1 MILNNNKEKTMKHLL
16 IFLLIVFVFATLN
29 AQDTIID
36 SVYSDSYLDGDITY
50 YRMSDYY
57 HLVTNYYGMAAGDLG
72 VGVIDPP
79 EPNSVI
85 RSYISFD
92 LPEIPENHT
101 VDSVYVRLYQAL
113 CRGNNNWHEFP
124 VWDIAG
130 GDAVRCILSHID
142 YGDELD
148 AEDWAKGDIGN
159 PYTYENNAGIV
170 TESAT
175 YGYRYI
181 DVTANVIADYE
192 MQRDKTQYRIAFQI
206 ETDWDNEFDAIEFYS
221 GSANGV
227 HRPILIIRYETE
239 SSTEEHYVEPFCH
252 HLLVSPNPVRNSS
265 NLSFNIITESI
276 TNTELQIFNTKGQKV
291 QSKNLGFLNIGAH
304 TVPIQTDN
312 LSSGIYFLKIK
323 NNSEEISTKFLIVK

>member
-1 MILNNNKEKTMKHLL
+1 MKHLL

-36 SVYSDSYLDGDITY
+36 SVYSDPYLDGYITY
-50 YRMSDYY
+50 WRYSNWYQV
-57 HLVTNYYGMAAGDLG
+57 VTNYYGMTVGDTG
-72 VGVIDPP
+72 VGFIDPP
-79 EPNSVI
+79 ESNSVM
-85 RSYISFD
+85 RSYTSFD

-130 GDAVRCILSHID
+130 GDAVRCILNHID

-148 AEDWAKGDIGN
+148 VGDWTKGDIGN

-206 ETDWDNEFDAIEFYS
+206 ETDWDYEFDGVEFMTS
-221 GSANGV
+221 NSAV
-227 HRPILIIRYETE
+227 LSQHPILIIRYETE

-252 HLLVSPNPVRNSS
+252 HLLVSPNPVRNST

-276 TNTELQIFNTKGQKV
+276 ANTELQIFNTKGQKV